1 MSAQLSFKLV
11 FMRYF
16 SGKETS
22 QKEKF
27 DGKEE
32 DNVLLEAALEELLLN
47 HRRPTRLAG
56 LGSSPSLDLRP
67 VAEG

>member
-1 MSAQLSFKLV
+1 
-11 FMRYF
+11 MRYF

-32 DNVLLEAALEELLLN
+32 DDVLVKLALEEHSRREVEILARDLESTLLW
-47 HRRPTRLAG
+47 H
-56 LGSSPSLDLRP
+56 
-67 VAEG
+67 V